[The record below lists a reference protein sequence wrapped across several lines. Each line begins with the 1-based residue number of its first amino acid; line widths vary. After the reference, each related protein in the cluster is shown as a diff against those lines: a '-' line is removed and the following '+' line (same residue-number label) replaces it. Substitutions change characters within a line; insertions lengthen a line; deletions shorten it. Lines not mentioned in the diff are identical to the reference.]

1 MKTVH
6 PFTALGQYLAADINS
21 GAVHV
26 LDKLT
31 YDLLSSLGEGPIG
44 EGRVPQ
50 ELVDRL
56 SQYDPAELEEGWQEL
71 RVLQNAGLLFTTD
84 DYLDPEAAM
93 ALPKAA
99 VVKALCLHVSH
110 DCNLRCKYCFAS
122 TGDFGTG
129 HRMTM
134 DFDTAKRAIDWVV
147 AKSGKRRNI
156 EVDFFGGEPLMAMDT
171 VKRTVEYARS
181 LEQEHD
187 KVFRF
192 TITTNGILLDGETID
207 YINREM
213 SNVVLSLDGRGEV
226 NDQMRPTVNG
236 KGSYEIIVPKFQQ
249 LVAGRGTK
257 DYYVRGTFTRENLDF
272 SRDVLHLGD
281 LGFRHVSVEPCSGPA
296 DDPFAIREEDLD
308 RVEKEYEKLAWALID
323 RKDINF
329 FHFNVDLAQG
339 PCVIKRLRGCGAG
352 CEYVAITP
360 DGDIYPCHQ
369 FVGKE
374 EFCMGS
380 VHDGSFD
387 LNISGQFA
395 QQNVYTRP
403 ACRECWARFYCSGG
417 CSASNL
423 LVNGDIM
430 HSNEVACKME
440 RKRLECAIALNAIA
454 AGIGRVDNTNC
465 NNTNST
471 PCGR

>member
-1 MKTVH
+1 MVH
-6 PFTALGQYLAADINS
+6 TFTALGQYLAADVNS

-26 LDKLT
+26 LDPVS
-31 YDLLSSLGEGPIG
+31 YDLLSRQDGPMGERLPD
-44 EGRVPQ
+44 ELAEQLPQYGR
-50 ELVDRL
+50 D
-56 SQYDPAELEEGWQEL
+56 ELEEAWQEL
-71 RVLQNAGLLFTTD
+71 RDLQEQGLLFTTD
-84 DYLDPEAAM
+84 EYVDPERAM
-93 ALPKAA
+93 ELPRQA

-110 DCNLRCKYCFAS
+110 DCNLRCRYCFAS

-134 DFDTAKRAIDWVV
+134 DGETAKRAIDWVV

-171 VKRTVEYARS
+171 VKETVAYARS
-181 LEQEHD
+181 LEEKHD
-187 KVFRF
+187 KCFRF
-192 TITTNGILLDGETID
+192 TITTNGVLLNDETID

-213 SNVVLSLDGRGEV
+213 SNVVLSLDGRPQV
-226 NDQMRPTVNG
+226 NDHMRPTVNG
-236 KGSYEIIVPKFQQ
+236 KGSYQVIVPKIQK

-272 SRDVLHLGD
+272 SEDVMHLAS
-281 LGFRHVSVEPCSGPA
+281 LGFRHVSVEPASGPLE
-296 DDPFAIREEDLD
+296 DPFAIKAEDLPK
-308 RVEKEYEKLAWALID
+308 VEAEYERLAALLLERGD
-323 RKDINF
+323 VNF

-374 EFCMGS
+374 EYRMGS
-380 VHDGSFD
+380 VFDGTFD
-387 LNISGQFA
+387 RELSGTFAEQNI
-395 QQNVYTRP
+395 YTRP

-423 LVNGDIM
+423 LVNGDITK
-430 HSNEVACKME
+430 SNEVACAME
-440 RKRLECAIALNAIA
+440 RKRLECAIALNAIR
-454 AGIGRVDNTNC
+454 AGMGSGEYTGC
-465 NNTNST
+465 NHTDCNHCDS
-471 PCGR
+471 CG